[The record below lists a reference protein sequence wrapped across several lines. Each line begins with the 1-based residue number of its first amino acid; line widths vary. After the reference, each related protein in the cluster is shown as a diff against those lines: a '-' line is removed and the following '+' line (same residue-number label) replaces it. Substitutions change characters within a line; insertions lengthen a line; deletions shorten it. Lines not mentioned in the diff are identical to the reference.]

1 MRLSGQDVER
11 GTFSHRHAVLS
22 DQKIDREKFTF
33 LKTINP
39 KTTICNSNLS
49 EFGVMGFEYGYS
61 ITNPNC
67 LIIWEAQFGD
77 FANVAQIMIDNFIV
91 SGEAKWN
98 LQSSLVLN
106 LPHGMDG
113 QGPEHSSARLERFLQ
128 LSNDS
133 ADENVTNLTTEEK
146 IRNTNI
152 QVAYCSTSANYFHV
166 LRRQLKRDFRKPL
179 ILMVSK
185 KLLKL
190 KSVITR
196 LFRQHRKWQTYLKA
210 PSSNL

>member
-1 MRLSGQDVER
+1 
-11 GTFSHRHAVLS
+11 
-22 DQKIDREKFTF
+22 
-33 LKTINP
+33 
-39 KTTICNSNLS
+39 
-49 EFGVMGFEYGYS
+49 
-61 ITNPNC
+61 
-67 LIIWEAQFGD
+67 
-77 FANVAQIMIDNFIV
+77 MIDNFVV
-91 SGEAKWN
+91 SGEAKWG

-133 ADENVTNLTTEEK
+133 ADVEVTK
-146 IRNTNI
+146 QSAGDRVRDTNI

-166 LRRQLKRDFRKPL
+166 LRRQLKRDYRKPL

-190 KSVITR
+190 KSVTDS
-196 LFRQHRKWQTYLKA
+196 LLRQHPRCQTSSKA
-210 PSSNL
+210 QTSSQLSKNPSADLPPTSRSSFSVLASSTTSSKTLNSRRN

>member
-1 MRLSGQDVER
+1 MATMESLAFASLLKEGFDVRLSGQDVER

-39 KTTICNSNLS
+39 KTTICNSHLS

-67 LIIWEAQFGD
+67 LVIWEAQFGD
-77 FANVAQIMIDNFIV
+77 FANVAQIMIDNFVV
-91 SGEAKWN
+91 SGETKWGV
-98 LQSSLVLN
+98 QSALVLN

-133 ADENVTNLTTEEK
+133 SDIETK
-146 IRNTNI
+146 
-152 QVAYCSTSANYFHV
+152 
-166 LRRQLKRDFRKPL
+166 D
-179 ILMVSK
+179 VS
-185 KLLKL
+185 LE
-190 KSVITR
+190 
-196 LFRQHRKWQTYLKA
+196 
-210 PSSNL
+210 